1 MPEQP
6 TNRRISRRDFRHVA
20 EYVIEEAARRKGSK
34 HRKMKEKEWAEVD
47 RQVEMEAL
55 PREVRSGTDLDW
67 LPNIEMPLQAE
78 SLEAIKTDA
87 KSMKFPKSTEWYGV
101 QAAIDEK
108 YSERWAERRDTMP
121 IVDGQQGMQLDQE
134 TADTLAKAAVDYHHR
149 LYDFRHHVDLMD
161 TEAIKYG
168 TFAARVVEVDFVKFA
183 TDRRGIRNESLRG
196 PAVVPVSIKNLL
208 LDDSQMHVMQEGIAT
223 QPTYIRTWAQ
233 SIADI
238 RRAARGG
245 SKRGWIQ
252 KAVNN
257 LEQPDNE
264 DLIQMLE
271 MEGDISIPRSD
282 GNIFLPNAIATVA
295 QTKAN
300 RELIRLRFN
309 PSRFRSYIV
318 GYYQRQDLHNP
329 YGSSPL
335 TLGSPLQKGASLSFN
350 NMMASAELN
359 ALPPVAWD
367 GSDTKLQATGGPGI
381 YPGAQWES
389 DDPDSVKP
397 QELGNPA
404 ALLQMFIAITGL
416 YERLTAVNDP
426 RRGQPAKSHTSATS
440 AELENINVVARTED
454 FVTGQEEGPLT
465 AMLYMEYDIIKRV
478 MTSPR
483 SIPIVE
489 QGKEGFVNIA
499 AADLAD
505 QVVFSVFGSTGQAMQ
520 RQQMQRFVA
529 AVQMHMQMV
538 AAGQQLGLQVP
549 VPNWGEVITELYQ
562 ESGIANG
569 SRFISDA
576 SAAPGGAGQAGQDVV
591 ERAIQDAATET
602 SVQPREAA

>member
-1 MPEQP
+1 MP
-6 TNRRISRRDFRHVA
+6 RRIDRRDFKHVA

-34 HRKMKEKEWAEVD
+34 HRKDKEKEWAEVD

-55 PREVRSGTDLDW
+55 RREVRSGSDLDW
-67 LPNIEMPLQAE
+67 LPNIELPLQAE

-87 KSMKFPKSTEWYGV
+87 KSMKFPKGTEWYGV
-101 QAAIDEK
+101 QARVDED
-108 YSERWAERRDTMP
+108 YSERWAERRDKFP
-121 IVDGQQGMQLDQE
+121 IVDGQAGMQLDQE

-149 LYDFRHHVDLMD
+149 LYDFRHHIDLMD

-208 LDDSQMHVMQEGIAT
+208 LDDSPMHVMLEGIAT
-223 QPTYIRTWAQ
+223 QPTHIRTWQQ

-238 RRAARGG
+238 KRAARGG
-245 SKRGWIQ
+245 SKRGWLQ

-257 LEQPDNE
+257 LEKPDNT
-264 DLIQMLE
+264 DLIDMLE

-282 GNIFLPNAIATVA
+282 GNIFLPNAIVTVA

-300 RELIRLRFN
+300 REVIRLRFN
-309 PSRFRSYIV
+309 PSRYRSYLV
-318 GYYQRQDLHNP
+318 GYYQKQDLKNP

-335 TLGSPLQKGASLSFN
+335 TLGCPVQKGATLAFN
-350 NMMASAELN
+350 NVMASAELN
-359 ALPPVAWD
+359 ALPPTAWD
-367 GSDTKLQATGGPGI
+367 ASDMKLQAMGGPQL
-381 YPGAQWES
+381 YPGALWES
-389 DDPDSVKP
+389 DDPDSIKP
-397 QELGNPA
+397 QVLGEPA
-404 ALLQMFIAITGL
+404 ALLQVFLAMTGL
-416 YERLTAVNDP
+416 YERQTAVNDP

-440 AELENINVVARTED
+440 AELENIQVVARTED

-478 MTSPR
+478 MTQPR

-489 QGKEGFVNIA
+489 QGKEGFANIA
-499 AADLAD
+499 GGDLAD
-505 QVVFSVFGSTGQAMQ
+505 QVVFSVFGSTGASMQ
-520 RQQMQRFVA
+520 RQKMQRFVA

-538 AAGQQLGLQVP
+538 AAGQQMGLQVP
-549 VPNWGEVITELYQ
+549 VPNWSEVITELYQ

-576 SAAPGGAGQAGQDVV
+576 SPAPGGAGETEQDLV
-591 ERAIQDAATET
+591 EDA
-602 SVQPREAA
+602 VREATQATGLPAQRAA